1 MDSNQNSVFILL
13 TTENGNGYSDPLTQ
27 KIVFIAYDQETK
39 KDIEYVLQLI
49 DSKKFEKNKQYLNF
63 NIRDYDLS
71 IMNFDYLGKYEEM
84 INYTHTKIFSVDANN
99 EQELSYIMKCLYEKM
114 KNNNM
119 IKQIL
124 YSRRR
129 KHVGDKKCIFFL
141 IKIFI
146 DIKCENTIIKKE
158 ISN

>member
-1 MDSNQNSVFILL
+1 
-13 TTENGNGYSDPLTQ
+13 
-27 KIVFIAYDQETK
+27 
-39 KDIEYVLQLI
+39 
-49 DSKKFEKNKQYLNF
+49 
-63 NIRDYDLS
+63 
-71 IMNFDYLGKYEEM
+71 MNFDYLGKYEEM

-158 ISN
+158 ILTPTVLIDKNIKIKINDIEIDKNNKHEQGVKKNNWANF